1 MSHSIS
7 LNQHRNNW
15 GTLDAKKVCLSA
27 ELVNAEDTPY
37 FVFQNDPETITNKRG
52 TGLNKVAIDE
62 KNKKESTSFYQVV
75 DILSEGEV
83 AGLCDNNGDLILLSN
98 DINKNSDYFKGLY
111 FDDNPVKNT
120 KTNTYNYRTVFSEIR
135 LGTEKQK
142 ALSDLNK
149 GLSFAKASQTFNYGV
164 ALFANPH
171 TATLSNVKIND
182 VNFVAQTKQN
192 TDFCYDYDTVI
203 SSKTK
208 PSFAYSEFPFVHT
221 VINHNVDELVLN
233 MGFTGQYNA
242 NSGAYTVNTSFVI
255 EVGYQGDSLSLG
267 QGGSVGYLSCFIRG
281 FASSE
286 YIRSYHIPLP
296 PSGDTKKRYIKITRV
311 DKDFK
316 PSFIKADKSLSVS
329 SIVENIKEK
338 LRYPNSSI
346 MGNIFDAS
354 AFAQIPKRSY
364 DLKLLKIN
372 VPSNYDAE
380 AKIYEGNWNGTFAL
394 NKKWTD
400 NPAWILYDMM
410 TNNRYGLG
418 KYAFQQSML
427 DKWNLYSISKYCDE
441 LVPTGN
447 TGLYPFDEFSVNKG
461 SGVFKITINNNLS
474 SSNLQSKFELGSDI
488 CFMDLKDGGT
498 DINYNY
504 KGIIKKI
511 NIDGSDFKFEII
523 KDFGVEDVFLNYPDL
538 KKQFLFNRSDDS
550 IDISAKDF
558 VKNIIIN
565 DNAQSYLTAGEAR
578 SFEDKYNK
586 SYSLE
591 NVTSGYIVRQYL
603 GELPILESR
612 FTCNVVFNNRD
623 EALNTINNI
632 AAIFRGLTYW
642 SEGLLFPS
650 IDKPK
655 DAVLMF
661 NNSNVSS
668 GTFAYTGSAKT
679 SRTSSVVVRYNDA
692 NDNFKVKVTYAEDF
706 PALREFG
713 YNEQEVVAIG
723 TTSTSQ
729 AKRIAKWILYTN
741 QTETDVVQFSTGQEG
756 GFLLPGDIIL
766 IQDNFKTVK
775 RYGGRIKD
783 INFRDKTVTLDK
795 GVSENIVNQKIY
807 FMVPKANQSSKDLSN
822 LAKEREGTSSDGITD
837 QEIDNQRTPQI
848 KSFTVS
854 SVSENNVIT
863 ISEANDTDFNLITR
877 GTIWSADNNDSGYN
891 IKGIKYRIL
900 STEEKALNEFQ
911 VTAMMYNETKFN
923 SLERGKKLE
932 KTQQSSNLS
941 FSIGDYPTS
950 VAGAAI
956 KDDGLVDAN
965 INNQMYDAY
974 YTKERSD
981 SDVKYEGSFS
991 FENLSEEIRGYIVD
1005 FSVLGKNL
1013 RFCLD
1018 GRDNTSFSVFLGNR
1032 SGLPERMLYRVYV
1045 YDRDFKLESL
1055 SQ

>member
-1 MSHSIS
+1 MSHSIGLDQHNNKWAT
-7 LNQHRNNW
+7 LN
-15 GTLDAKKVCLSA
+15 AKKVCLSA
-27 ELVNAEDTPY
+27 ELVNADENPY
-37 FVFQNDPETITNKRG
+37 PLNSLDKTFTNKRD
-52 TGLNKVAIDE
+52 TRLNKVARDE

-135 LGTEKQK
+135 LGTEKQR

-149 GLSFAKASQTFNYGV
+149 GLSFAKASQTFNYGI

-171 TATLSNVKIND
+171 TASLSNVRINNVD
-182 VNFVAQTKQN
+182 FVAEAEQD
-192 TDFCYDYDTVI
+192 TDYCYDYDTVI

-208 PSFAYSEFPFVHT
+208 PNFAYSEFPFVHT

-316 PSFIKADKSLSVS
+316 PSFIKANKSLSVS

-354 AFAQIPKRSY
+354 AFAQIPKRSF
-364 DLKLLKIN
+364 DLKLLKVN

-394 NKKWTD
+394 SKKWTD
-400 NPAWILYDMM
+400 NPAWILYDIM

-461 SGVFKITINNNLS
+461 SGVFKITINDNLS
-474 SSNLQSKFELGSDI
+474 DLRSKFELGSEI

-498 DINYNY
+498 DIDYNY

-538 KKQFLFNRSDDS
+538 KKQFLFNRSDHS
-550 IDISAKDF
+550 IEFISAKDF
-558 VKNIIIN
+558 IKDIIIN
-565 DNAQSYLTAGEAR
+565 DNAQSYLTSDEAR
-578 SFEDKYNK
+578 SFEDKYSR

-650 IDKPK
+650 VDKPK

-692 NDNFKVKVTYAEDF
+692 NDNFKVKVAYAEDF

-723 TTSTSQ
+723 TTSASQ

-822 LAKEREGTSSDGITD
+822 LAKEREGTSSDGVTD

-891 IKGIKYRIL
+891 IKGIKYRVL

-941 FSIGDYPTS
+941 FGIGDYPS
-950 VAGAAI
+950 AAGAVI
-956 KDDGLVDAN
+956 TDDGLVNAN
-965 INNQMYDAY
+965 INDQIYDAY

-991 FENLSEEIRGYIVD
+991 FDNLSEEIRGYIVD

-1032 SGLPERMLYRVYV
+1032 SGLPERMSYKVYV

>member
-1 MSHSIS
+1 MSHSIG
-7 LNQHRNNW
+7 LDQHNNKW
-15 GTLDAKKVCLSA
+15 ATLTARKVCPSA
-27 ELVNAEDTPY
+27 ELVNAADA
-37 FVFQNDPETITNKRG
+37 NKRS
-52 TGLNKVAIDE
+52 TRLNEVATDE

-111 FDDNPVKNT
+111 FDNNPVKNT

-135 LGTEKQK
+135 LGTEKQR

-149 GLSFAKASQTFNYGV
+149 GLSFAKASQTFNYGI

-171 TATLSNVKIND
+171 TASLNNVKINN
-182 VNFVAQTKQN
+182 VNFVAQAGED
-192 TDFCYDYDTVI
+192 TDYCYDYDTVI

-208 PSFAYSEFPFVHT
+208 PNFAYSEFPFVHT
-221 VINHNVDELVLN
+221 VTNHNVDELVLN
-233 MGFTGQYNA
+233 MGFTGQYN
-242 NSGAYTVNTSFVI
+242 GKKGPFTVNTSFVI
-255 EVGYQGDSLSLG
+255 EVGYEGDSLSLD

-296 PSGDTKKRYIKITRV
+296 PSEDTKKRYIKITRV
-311 DKDFK
+311 DKDFQ
-316 PSFIKADKSLSVS
+316 PSFIQANKSLSVS

-354 AFAQIPKRSY
+354 AFAQIPKRSF
-364 DLKLLKIN
+364 DLKLLKVN

-394 NKKWTD
+394 SKKWTD
-400 NPAWILYDMM
+400 NPAWILYDIM

-461 SGVFKITINNNLS
+461 SGVFKITINDNLS
-474 SSNLQSKFELGSDI
+474 DLESKFELGSDV

-498 DINYNY
+498 DIDYNY

-511 NIDGSDFKFEII
+511 NIDGSGFKFEII

-550 IDISAKDF
+550 KPISAKDF
-558 VKNIIIN
+558 IKDIIIN
-565 DNAQSYLTAGEAR
+565 DNAQSYLTSDEAR
-578 SFEDKYNK
+578 SFEDKHSR

-650 IDKPK
+650 VDKPK

-692 NDNFKVKVTYAEDF
+692 NDNFKVKVAYAEDF

-723 TTSTSQ
+723 TTSASQ

-822 LAKEREGTSSDGITD
+822 LAKEREGTSSDGVTD

-877 GTIWSADNNDSGYN
+877 GTIWSADNNDSSYN
-891 IKGIKYRIL
+891 IKGIKYRVL

-923 SLERGKKLE
+923 SLERGKRLE

-941 FSIGDYPTS
+941 FSVGDYPNETVS
-950 VAGAAI
+950 VTN
-956 KDDGLVDAN
+956 DNGLVGAN
-965 INNQMYDAY
+965 INDQIYDAY

-991 FENLSEEIRGYIVD
+991 FQNLSEEVRGYIVD

-1018 GRDNTSFSVFLGNR
+1018 GRDNTSFSVFLGNQ
-1032 SGLPERMLYRVYV
+1032 SDLPRRMSYKVYV
-1045 YDRDFKLESL
+1045 YDRDFKLEL
-1055 SQ
+1055 LP

>member
-1 MSHSIS
+1 MSHSIG
-7 LNQHRNNW
+7 LDQHNNKW
-15 GTLDAKKVCLSA
+15 EALTAKKVCPSA
-27 ELVNAEDTPY
+27 ELVNADDTPY
-37 FVFQNDPETITNKRG
+37 FVNPFNKDLKTNKRG
-52 TGLNKVAIDE
+52 TGLNKVERDE

-135 LGTEKQK
+135 LGAEKQR

-149 GLSFAKASQTFNYGV
+149 GLSFAKASQTFNYGI

-171 TATLSNVKIND
+171 TTSLSNVEIKNVVFLARED
-182 VNFVAQTKQN
+182 
-192 TDFCYDYDTVI
+192 DERSDYCYDYDTVI

-208 PSFAYSEFPFVHT
+208 PDFAYSEFSFVHT

-233 MGFTGQYNA
+233 MGFTGQYNE
-242 NSGAYTVNTSFVI
+242 NSGPYTINTSFVI
-255 EVGYQGDSLSLG
+255 EVGYEGDSLSLG

-296 PSGDTKKRYIKITRV
+296 PSEDTKKRYIKITRV

-316 PSFIKADKSLSVS
+316 PSFIKGNKSLSVS

-354 AFAQIPKRSY
+354 AFAQIPKRSF
-364 DLKLLKIN
+364 DLKLLKVN

-394 NKKWTD
+394 SKKWTD
-400 NPAWILYDMM
+400 NPAWILYDIM

-447 TGLYPFDEFSVNKG
+447 TGLHPFDEFSVNKG
-461 SGVFKITINNNLS
+461 SGVFKITINDNS
-474 SSNLQSKFELGSDI
+474 SDLKSKFELGSDI

-498 DINYNY
+498 DIDYNY

-511 NIDGSDFKFEII
+511 NIDASDFKFEII

-538 KKQFLFNRSDDS
+538 KKQFLFDRSDDS
-550 IDISAKDF
+550 VVFINAKDF
-558 VKNIIIN
+558 IKDIIIN
-565 DNAQSYLTAGEAR
+565 DNAQSYLTSDEAR
-578 SFEDKYNK
+578 SFKDKYSR

-692 NDNFKVKVTYAEDF
+692 NDNFKVKVAYAEDF

-723 TTSTSQ
+723 TTSASQ

-822 LAKEREGTSSDGITD
+822 LAKEREGTSSDGVTD

-877 GTIWSADNNDSGYN
+877 GTIWSADNNDSSYN
-891 IKGIKYRIL
+891 IKGIKYRVL

-923 SLERGKKLE
+923 SLERGKRLE

-941 FSIGDYPTS
+941 FSVGDYPS

-956 KDDGLVDAN
+956 NDDGLVNAN
-965 INNQMYDAY
+965 INDQIYDAY

-981 SDVKYEGSFS
+981 SDVKYEGSFE
-991 FENLSEEIRGYIVD
+991 FAPLPEEIRGYIVD

-1032 SGLPERMLYRVYV
+1032 SGLPERMSYEVYV
-1045 YDRDFKLESL
+1045 YDRDFKLEL
-1055 SQ
+1055 LP

>member
-1 MSHSIS
+1 MSHSIG
-7 LNQHRNNW
+7 LDQHNNKW
-15 GTLDAKKVCLSA
+15 GTLTAKEVCPSA
-27 ELVNAEDTPY
+27 ELVNAEGGSKR
-37 FVFQNDPETITNKRG
+37 NK
-52 TGLNKVAIDE
+52 GLNKVEDDI

-111 FDDNPVKNT
+111 FDGNPVKNT

-135 LGTEKQK
+135 LGTEKQR

-149 GLSFAKASQTFNYGV
+149 GLSFAKASQTFNYGI
-164 ALFANPH
+164 ALFASPH
-171 TATLSNVKIND
+171 TAALSNVTIND
-182 VNFVAQTKQN
+182 TEFVADAVQD
-192 TDFCYDYDTVI
+192 TDYCYDYDTVI

-208 PSFAYSEFPFVHT
+208 PNFTYSEFPFVHT

-233 MGFTGQYNA
+233 MGFTGQYNEKR
-242 NSGAYTVNTSFVI
+242 GAYTVNTSFVI
-255 EVGYQGDSLSLG
+255 EVGYEGDSLSLD

-296 PSGDTKKRYIKITRV
+296 PSEDTKKRYIKITRV
-311 DKDFK
+311 DKDFE
-316 PSFIKADKSLSVS
+316 PSFIIANKSLSVS

-346 MGNIFDAS
+346 IGNIFDAS
-354 AFAQIPKRSY
+354 AFAQIPKRSF
-364 DLKLLKIN
+364 DLKLLKVN

-394 NKKWTD
+394 SKKWTD
-400 NPAWILYDMM
+400 NPAWILYDIM

-461 SGVFKITINNNLS
+461 SGVFKITINDNLS
-474 SSNLQSKFELGSDI
+474 DLESKFELGSDI

-498 DINYNY
+498 DIDYNY

-538 KKQFLFNRSDDS
+538 KKQFLFNRSDDIVES
-550 IDISAKDF
+550 INAKDF
-558 VKNIIIN
+558 IKDIIIN
-565 DNAQSYLTAGEAR
+565 DNAQSYLTTGEAR
-578 SFEDKYNK
+578 SFEDKYSR

-650 IDKPK
+650 VDKPK

-692 NDNFKVKVTYAEDF
+692 NDNFKVKVAYAEDF

-723 TTSTSQ
+723 TTSASQ

-822 LAKEREGTSSDGITD
+822 LAKEREGTSSDGVTD

-891 IKGIKYRIL
+891 IKGIKYRVL

-923 SLERGKKLE
+923 SLERGKRLE

-941 FSIGDYPTS
+941 FSVGDYPNEPVS
-950 VAGAAI
+950 VTN
-956 KDDGLVDAN
+956 DDGLVGAN
-965 INNQMYDAY
+965 INDQIYDAY

-981 SDVKYEGSFS
+981 EDVKYEGSFS
-991 FENLSEEIRGYIVD
+991 FENLSEEVRGYIVD

-1018 GRDNTSFSVFLGNR
+1018 GRDNTSFSVFLGKK
-1032 SGLPERMLYRVYV
+1032 SDLPRRMSYKVYV
-1045 YDRDFKLESL
+1045 YDRDFKLEL
-1055 SQ
+1055 LPQ

>member
-1 MSHSIS
+1 MSHSVS
-7 LNQHRNNW
+7 LDQYSNNW
-15 GTLDAKKVCLSA
+15 GSLNAKTVCPSA

-37 FVFQNDPETITNKRG
+37 ALNEYIPDKVTNKRI
-52 TGLNKVAIDE
+52 TKFNKVARDE

-111 FDDNPVKNT
+111 FDGNAVKNT

-171 TATLSNVKIND
+171 TATLSNVSING
-182 VNFVAQTKQN
+182 VNFVAQAEQN
-192 TDFCYDYDTVI
+192 TDYCYDYDTVI

-255 EVGYQGDSLSLG
+255 EVGYEGDSISLDE
-267 QGGSVGYLSCFIRG
+267 GGSIGYLSCFIRG

-296 PSGDTKKRYIKITRV
+296 PSEGTKKRYIKIARV

-316 PSFIKADKSLSVS
+316 PSFTKANKSLSVS
-329 SIVENIKEK
+329 SLVENIKEK

-346 MGNIFDAS
+346 IGNIFDAS
-354 AFAQIPKRSY
+354 AFAQIPKRSF

-380 AKIYEGNWNGTFAL
+380 AKAYEGNWNGTFAL

-400 NPAWILYDMM
+400 NPAWILYDIM

-441 LVPTGN
+441 LIPTGN
-447 TGLYPFDEFSVNKG
+447 TGLHPFDEFSVNKG
-461 SGVFKITINNNLS
+461 SSIFQITINNDS
-474 SSNLQSKFELGSDI
+474 TDLQSKFELGSEI
-488 CFMDLKDGGT
+488 CFMELKDGNN
-498 DINYNY
+498 DIDYNY

-511 NIDGSDFKFEII
+511 NIDGSVFKFEII

-538 KKQFLFNRSDDS
+538 KKHFLFNRSDDS
-550 IDISAKDF
+550 VESISAKDF
-558 VKNIIIN
+558 IKKIIID
-565 DNAQSYLTAGEAR
+565 DNAQSYLNSDEAR

-586 SYSLE
+586 SYSLKD
-591 NVTSGYIVRQYL
+591 VTSGYIVRQYL

-632 AAIFRGLTYW
+632 AAIFRGMTYW

-692 NDNFKVKVTYAEDF
+692 NDNFKVKVAYAEDF
-706 PALREFG
+706 PALRQFG

-775 RYGGRIKD
+775 RYGGRIID
-783 INFRDKTVTLDK
+783 INFRDKAVTLDK
-795 GVSENIVNQKIY
+795 GVSENIVGQKIY
-807 FMVPKANQSSKDLSN
+807 FMVPKANKSSKDLSN
-822 LAKEREGTSSDGITD
+822 LAKEREDTSSDGVTD

-848 KSFTVS
+848 KYFTVS
-854 SVSENNVIT
+854 SVSENNIVT
-863 ISEANDTDFNLITR
+863 ISETDDTDFNLITR
-877 GTIWSADNNDSGYN
+877 GTIWSADNNNSGYN
-891 IKGIKYRIL
+891 IKGVKYRVL

-923 SLERGKKLE
+923 SLERGKTLE

-941 FSIGDYPTS
+941 FSIGDYPS
-950 VAGAAI
+950 VTNAVPN
-956 KDDGLVDAN
+956 DDGLLEAN
-965 INNQMYDAY
+965 INDQIYDAY

-981 SDVKYEGSFS
+981 NDYKYEGSFS
-991 FENLSEEIRGYIVD
+991 FNPLPQEIRGYIVD

-1032 SGLPERMLYRVYV
+1032 DDLPTRMSYRVYV
-1045 YDRDFKLESL
+1045 YDKDFKLEL
-1055 SQ
+1055 LT

>member
-1 MSHSIS
+1 MSHSIG
-7 LNQHRNNW
+7 LDQHNNKW
-15 GTLDAKKVCLSA
+15 ATLTARKVCPSA
-27 ELVNAEDTPY
+27 ELVNAADA
-37 FVFQNDPETITNKRG
+37 NKRS
-52 TGLNKVAIDE
+52 TRLNEVATDE

-111 FDDNPVKNT
+111 FDNNPVKNT

-135 LGTEKQK
+135 LGTEKQR

-149 GLSFAKASQTFNYGV
+149 GLSFAKASQTFNYGI

-171 TATLSNVKIND
+171 TASLNNVKINN
-182 VNFVAQTKQN
+182 VNFVAQAGED
-192 TDFCYDYDTVI
+192 TDYCYDYDTVI

-208 PSFAYSEFPFVHT
+208 PNFAYSEFPFVHT
-221 VINHNVDELVLN
+221 VTNHNVDELVLN
-233 MGFTGQYNA
+233 MGFTGQYN
-242 NSGAYTVNTSFVI
+242 GKKGPFTVNTSFVI
-255 EVGYQGDSLSLG
+255 EVGYEGDSLSLD

-296 PSGDTKKRYIKITRV
+296 PSEDTKKRYIKITRV
-311 DKDFK
+311 DKDFQ
-316 PSFIKADKSLSVS
+316 PSFIQANKSLSVS

-354 AFAQIPKRSY
+354 AFAQIPKRSF
-364 DLKLLKIN
+364 DLKLLKVN

-394 NKKWTD
+394 SKKWTD
-400 NPAWILYDMM
+400 NPAWILYDIM

-461 SGVFKITINNNLS
+461 SGVFKITINDNLS
-474 SSNLQSKFELGSDI
+474 DLESKFELGSDV

-498 DINYNY
+498 DIDYNY

-511 NIDGSDFKFEII
+511 NIDGSGFKFEII

-550 IDISAKDF
+550 KPISAKDF
-558 VKNIIIN
+558 IKDIIIN
-565 DNAQSYLTAGEAR
+565 DNAQSYLTSDEAR
-578 SFEDKYNK
+578 SFEDKYSR

-650 IDKPK
+650 VDKPK

-692 NDNFKVKVTYAEDF
+692 NDNFKVKVAYAEDF

-723 TTSTSQ
+723 TTSASQ

-766 IQDNFKTVK
+766 IQDNFKTIK

-822 LAKEREGTSSDGITD
+822 LAKEREGTSSDGVTD

-891 IKGIKYRIL
+891 IKGIKYRVL

-923 SLERGKKLE
+923 SLERGKRLE

-941 FSIGDYPTS
+941 FSVGDYPNETVS
-950 VAGAAI
+950 VTN
-956 KDDGLVDAN
+956 DNGLVGAN
-965 INNQMYDAY
+965 INDQIYDAY

-991 FENLSEEIRGYIVD
+991 FQNLSEEVRGYIVD

-1018 GRDNTSFSVFLGNR
+1018 GRDNTSFSVFLGNQ
-1032 SGLPERMLYRVYV
+1032 SDLPRRMSYKVYV
-1045 YDRDFKLESL
+1045 YDRDFKLEL
-1055 SQ
+1055 LL

>member
-1 MSHSIS
+1 MSHSIG
-7 LNQHRNNW
+7 LDQHNNKW
-15 GTLDAKKVCLSA
+15 ATLTARKVCPSA
-27 ELVNAEDTPY
+27 ELVNAADA
-37 FVFQNDPETITNKRG
+37 NKRS
-52 TGLNKVAIDE
+52 TRLNEVATDE

-111 FDDNPVKNT
+111 FDNNPVKNT

-135 LGTEKQK
+135 LGTEKQR

-149 GLSFAKASQTFNYGV
+149 GLSFAKASQTFNYGI

-171 TATLSNVKIND
+171 TASLNNVKINN
-182 VNFVAQTKQN
+182 VNFVAQAGED
-192 TDFCYDYDTVI
+192 TDYCYDYDTVI

-208 PSFAYSEFPFVHT
+208 PNFAYSEFPFVHT
-221 VINHNVDELVLN
+221 VTNHNVDELVLN
-233 MGFTGQYNA
+233 MGFTGQYN
-242 NSGAYTVNTSFVI
+242 GKKGPFTVNTSFVI
-255 EVGYQGDSLSLG
+255 EVGYEGDSLSLD

-296 PSGDTKKRYIKITRV
+296 PSEDTKKRYIKITRV
-311 DKDFK
+311 DKDFQ
-316 PSFIKADKSLSVS
+316 PSFIQANKSLSVS

-354 AFAQIPKRSY
+354 AFAQIPKRSF
-364 DLKLLKIN
+364 DLKLLKVN

-394 NKKWTD
+394 SKKWTD
-400 NPAWILYDMM
+400 NPAWILYDIM

-461 SGVFKITINNNLS
+461 SGVFKITINDNLS
-474 SSNLQSKFELGSDI
+474 DLESKFELGSDV

-498 DINYNY
+498 DIDYNY

-511 NIDGSDFKFEII
+511 NIDGSGFKFEII

-550 IDISAKDF
+550 KPISAKDF
-558 VKNIIIN
+558 IKDIIIN
-565 DNAQSYLTAGEAR
+565 DNAQSYLTSDEAR
-578 SFEDKYNK
+578 SFEDKHSR

-650 IDKPK
+650 VDKPK

-692 NDNFKVKVTYAEDF
+692 NDNFKVKVAYAEDF

-723 TTSTSQ
+723 TTSASQ

-766 IQDNFKTVK
+766 IQDNFKTIK

-822 LAKEREGTSSDGITD
+822 LAKEREGTSSDGVTD

-877 GTIWSADNNDSGYN
+877 GTIWSADNNDSSYN
-891 IKGIKYRIL
+891 IKGIKYRVL

-923 SLERGKKLE
+923 SLERGKRLE

-941 FSIGDYPTS
+941 FSVGDYPNETVS
-950 VAGAAI
+950 VTN
-956 KDDGLVDAN
+956 DNGLVGAN
-965 INNQMYDAY
+965 INDQIYDAY

-991 FENLSEEIRGYIVD
+991 FQNLSEEVRGYIVD

-1018 GRDNTSFSVFLGNR
+1018 GRDNTSFSVFLGNQ
-1032 SGLPERMLYRVYV
+1032 SDLPRRMSYKVYV
-1045 YDRDFKLESL
+1045 YDRDFKLEL
-1055 SQ
+1055 LP

>member
-1 MSHSIS
+1 MSHSIG
-7 LNQHRNNW
+7 LNQHSNKW
-15 GTLDAKKVCLSA
+15 GRLTAKKVCLSA
-27 ELVNAEDTPY
+27 ELVDAEDTPY
-37 FVFQNDPETITNKRG
+37 LVNQYNTESTTNKRG
-52 TGLNKVAIDE
+52 TGLNKVVRDE
-62 KNKKESTSFYQVV
+62 KNKKESASFYQVV

-171 TATLSNVKIND
+171 TATLSNVKINN

-242 NSGAYTVNTSFVI
+242 NSGSYTVNTSFVI

-316 PSFIKADKSLSVS
+316 PSFIKANKSLSVS

-354 AFAQIPKRSY
+354 AFAQIPKRSF
-364 DLKLLKIN
+364 DLKLLKVN

-394 NKKWTD
+394 SKKWTD
-400 NPAWILYDMM
+400 NPAWILYDIM

-461 SGVFKITINNNLS
+461 SGVFKITINDNS
-474 SSNLQSKFELGSDI
+474 SDLNSKFELGSEI

-498 DINYNY
+498 DIDYNY

-538 KKQFLFNRSDDS
+538 KKQFLFNRSDHS
-550 IDISAKDF
+550 IEFISAKDF
-558 VKNIIIN
+558 IKDIIIN
-565 DNAQSYLTAGEAR
+565 DNAQSYLTSDEAR
-578 SFEDKYNK
+578 SFEDKYSR

-650 IDKPK
+650 VDKPK

-692 NDNFKVKVTYAEDF
+692 NDNFKVKVAYAEDF

-723 TTSTSQ
+723 TTSASQ

-822 LAKEREGTSSDGITD
+822 LAKEREGTSSDGVTD

-891 IKGIKYRIL
+891 IKGIKYRVL

-941 FSIGDYPTS
+941 FGIGDYPS
-950 VAGAAI
+950 AAGAVI
-956 KDDGLVDAN
+956 TDDGLVNAN
-965 INNQMYDAY
+965 INDQIYDAY

-991 FENLSEEIRGYIVD
+991 FDNLSEEIRGYIVD

-1032 SGLPERMLYRVYV
+1032 SGLPERMSYEVYV
-1045 YDRDFKLESL
+1045 YDRDFKLEL
-1055 SQ
+1055 LPQ